1 MRFEAATLLVVS
13 TLLLSGVAFLAGSA
27 DHRTPSQAPR
37 LRIQRTFSVAPDN
50 VFRAWTDAESIKRWF
65 PYKAKV
71 YWSTAPTV
79 DANVGGHFNWSVA
92 SKDGELEVFHFHG
105 TYREYRGPRML
116 SFTWEWE
123 SLPISG
129 VEGPGTTLVTLKF
142 VPAGEGII
150 VILTQTGFA
159 SQAARQAH
167 EKGWNRC
174 FDGIEHSLPCC
185 KGSSVRVD
193 RR

>member
-1 MRFEAATLLVVS
+1 MRFETATLLVVS
-13 TLLLSGVAFLAGSA
+13 TLLLSGVAFLAGPA
-27 DHRTPSQAPR
+27 DHRTLSQAPR

-50 VFRAWTDAESIKRWF
+50 LFRAWTDAVDKTLV
-65 PYKAKV
+65 PYQAKV
-71 YWSTAPTV
+71 YWSTSPTV
-79 DANVGGHFNWSVA
+79 DANVGGHFNWSVV
-92 SKDGELEVFHFHG
+92 SKDGEQEVFHFRG
-105 TYREYRGPRML
+105 TYREYRAPRKL

-129 VEGPGTTLVTLKF
+129 VEGPGNTLVTLKF
-142 VPAGEGII
+142 VPAGKGTI

-174 FDGIEHSLPCC
+174 FDGIEQLLRAKS
-185 KGSSVRVD
+185 
-193 RR
+193 